1 MLTLPLVVE
10 PQALHDQLNH
20 PDLLIVDLSSQEHYA
35 LGHVPGAIHLDAA
48 RLLRGTAPVPNLI
61 PTEQQLSALCS
72 ELGIRPDTHIVAYD
86 DQMGP
91 LAGRLAWTLRCI
103 GHTHASVLNGHLP
116 AWQAANMTIETRTN
130 LPAPA
135 PRQVTYEQPEL
146 IMSAEEILTA
156 SQNGHLQVWDARSAA
171 EFSGEKVINALQGGH
186 IPGARHLEWTD
197 LLESGPIPRL
207 KPVDTL
213 KQLLQQAGIDLNAP
227 VVTHCQ
233 THRRSG
239 LTWLAGIWIG
249 MEQLSCYDGS
259 WFEWGNR
266 PELPVEHSLPIT
278 A

>member
-20 PDLLIVDLSSQEHYA
+20 PDLLIIDLSSQEHYTS
-35 LGHVPGAIHLDAA
+35 GHIPGAIHLDAA
-48 RLLRGTAPVPNLI
+48 RLLRGEAPVPNLI

-72 ELGIRPDTHIVAYD
+72 ELGIHPNTRIVAYD

-91 LAGRLAWTLRCI
+91 WAGRLVWTLRCI
-103 GHTHASVLNGHLP
+103 GHQHASVLNGQLP
-116 AWQAANMTIETRTN
+116 AWLAANLAVETQVN
-130 LPAPA
+130 LPVPV
-135 PRQVTYEQPEL
+135 PRRATYEQPEL
-146 IMSAEEILTA
+146 IMSAEQILAA
-156 SQNGHLQVWDARSAA
+156 SENGRLCIWDARSAA
-171 EFSGEKVINALQGGH
+171 EFSGEKVINALRGGH
-186 IPGARHLEWTD
+186 IPGALHLEWTD
-197 LLESGPIPRL
+197 LLEPGPIPRL
-207 KPVDTL
+207 KSVDAL
-213 KQLLQQAGIDLNAP
+213 KKLLQQAGIDLNTP

-239 LTWLAGIWIG
+239 LTWLAGTWIG

-266 PELPVEHSLPIT
+266 PDLPVEHSLPIT